1 MEARMGNPAMV
12 VPGAM
17 KALMA
22 LGAAA
27 AQTGVPKVTL
37 ELANL
42 RASQINGCSVCVHMH
57 ARDLRKAGE
66 ADERIDTVAGWRDA
80 PYFTDAER
88 AALALTEAVT
98 RVADTSDP
106 IPDAI
111 YDEAAKH
118 YNEQELGALL
128 LSIAAVN
135 VWNRINLATRQVAG
149 GAW

>member
-17 KALMA
+17 KALIA
-22 LGAAA
+22 LGTTT
-27 AQTGVPKVTL
+27 AQAGVPKVTL

-66 ADERIDTVAGWRDA
+66 SDERIDTVAGWRDA
-80 PYFTDAER
+80 PYFDDAER

-106 IPDAI
+106 IPDAV

-128 LSIAAVN
+128 LSIATVN
-135 VWNRINLATRQVAG
+135 VWNRINLATRQIAG